1 MSSLLGFIQLLLVL
15 VPVGKKQHKAVI
27 TKQHKI
33 TTHSAVIIE
42 AEEGSTSTNTILP
55 QPFRQAASPGTS
67 HDDKGI
73 PAAPFSI
80 LTILFIDFFASGQ
93 SFSNKPFRSCALYI
107 LYCQL
112 KSDC

>member
-15 VPVGKKQHKAVI
+15 VPVGKKQQRAVI
-27 TKQHKI
+27 TEQHKI
-33 TTHSAVIIE
+33 NTHSAVIIE
-42 AEEGSTSTNTILP
+42 AEEGSSSTNAILP
-55 QPFRQAASPGTS
+55 QPFIQAASPGTS

-73 PAAPFSI
+73 AAAPFSV
-80 LTILFIDFFASGQ
+80 LTILFIDLFASGQ

>member
-27 TKQHKI
+27 SEQQKI
-33 TTHSAVIIE
+33 ITLAAVLV
-42 AEEGSTSTNTILP
+42 EEGGGSTPNQLILP
-55 QPFRQAASPGTS
+55 QPSCPAASPATS

-73 PAAPFSI
+73 PAAPIS
-80 LTILFIDFFASGQ
+80 LLAILFTDHSVSGQ
-93 SFSNKPFRSCALYI
+93 SFSNKPYRSCALYI

-112 KSDC
+112 KADC